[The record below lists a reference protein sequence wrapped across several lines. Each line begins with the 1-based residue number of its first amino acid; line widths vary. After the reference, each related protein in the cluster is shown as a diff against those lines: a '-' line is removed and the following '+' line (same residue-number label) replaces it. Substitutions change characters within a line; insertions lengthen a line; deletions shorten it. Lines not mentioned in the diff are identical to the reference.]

1 MACVSA
7 RGARDEVDPHDASI
21 RNTAQSGRFCHIGA
35 PRGTAPVVL
44 WLWSETVMKNILVVD
59 DDAGVRGLLRRVI
72 GDMGYR
78 VTEAE
83 DAISALEVLEQN
95 DVSLALV
102 DVRMPGYDGVWLVDQ
117 IVTRFP
123 GTPVALATGLMEMDP
138 HVTLRAGVVGYVVK
152 PFQRTALAD
161 VIRAALVAA
170 PPQPAKEFDLTAFDL
185 V

>member
-1 MACVSA
+1 MLSF
-7 RGARDEVDPHDASI
+7 G
-21 RNTAQSGRFCHIGA
+21 
-35 PRGTAPVVL
+35 
-44 WLWSETVMKNILVVD
+44 SETVMKNILVVD

-83 DAISALEVLEQN
+83 DALSALEVLEQK

-102 DVRMPGYDGVWLVDQ
+102 DVRMPGRDGVWLVDQ

-123 GTPVALATGLMEMDP
+123 GTPVALATGLTEMDP

-152 PFQRTALAD
+152 PFKRQAIVDLLATAFAAPAAAKPGEIDL
-161 VIRAALVAA
+161 AAL
-170 PPQPAKEFDLTAFDL
+170 DTL
-185 V
+185 